1 VSPRPPRVG
10 SVAPE
15 FTATDQ
21 HGQTITRTSLH
32 GSKAVLV
39 FYPFAFSGVC
49 TSELGTI
56 RDSLDELRAEDAVVL
71 AISCDPMY
79 ALRVFADTEKLA
91 FPLLSDFWPHGQ
103 IADDYGVFDSQ
114 RGCALRGTF
123 VLDADGVI
131 RWSVVN
137 NLPDARSIE
146 DYQRALAELR

>member
-1 VSPRPPRVG
+1 MG

-21 HGQTITRTSLH
+21 HGQTVTRSALH

-103 IADDYGVFDSQ
+103 IAHDYGVFDQQ

-123 VLDADGVI
+123 VLDAGGVV

-137 NLPDARSIE
+137 NLPDARSVE
-146 DYQRALAELR
+146 DYRRALADLR